1 MKILL
6 ADDTELIRE
15 GLKSMLF
22 QLPNPAICPE
32 IRTACNGAEAQD
44 SPEVL
49 AARKRIHATIKNLL
63 KRMSRLHYLEFWP
76 DSELLLRYFPVRAR
90 IYRLYLETRARLE
103 REKNA

>member
-1 MKILL
+1 MVNE
-6 ADDTELIRE
+6 ADAR
-15 GLKSMLF
+15 
-22 QLPNPAICPE
+22 Q
-32 IRTACNGAEAQD
+32 AQD

-103 REKNA
+103 REKNV